1 MLPDPPAVVGRR
13 LRRAMPA
20 GAMLATDDVGGE
32 DALKRGD
39 PVTLV
44 SRAGG
49 MEVRMGGRAMGA
61 GKVGSTISVEN
72 TGSRRIIRGRVV
84 GAGLVEVNL

>member
-1 MLPDPPAVVGRR
+1 
-13 LRRAMPA
+13 
-20 GAMLATDDVGGE
+20 
-32 DALKRGD
+32 
-39 PVTLV
+39 
-44 SRAGG
+44 